1 MENTID
7 VQLLDQE
14 LFAFWAPR
22 CPILKQGQLEISYT
36 TQLWGQQIRMLSGSI
51 PQVWPQ
57 PAVMEV
63 NVPSGALV

>member
-22 CPILKQGQLEISYT
+22 CSILKQGQLEISYT
-36 TQLWGQQIRMLSGSI
+36 TQAMGPTDQDVVGVYSAGMA
-51 PQVWPQ
+51 
-57 PAVMEV
+57 PAKQ
-63 NVPSGALV
+63 L